1 MAKRRGNKPADDDD
15 DDEEEEE
22 DQADEDDEQPWN
34 EAQWEAFMKESDVRA
49 ARFGELFETLIDDP
63 DRDEKIADE
72 MGWTREDEEETEE
85 ERARREE
92 FESIVAQAAQEV
104 EEATARGETFEDDE
118 DDVHS
123 IEAYARSMAA
133 AEAIFE
139 VIKPWMNAPEDQQ
152 VDEEF
157 GEAMIQSQ
165 IACAKIAGGH
175 GMGYDDN
182 VLCGNIVYN
191 KIALDANRRSQESLG
206 ILRDRKL
213 LPAEKVGSLLAL
225 LKEAEGAIERRI
237 AEMRAKVWW

>member
-1 MAKRRGNKPADDDD
+1 MAERRGKRRD
-15 DDEEEEE
+15 
-22 DQADEDDEQPWN
+22 DEDDEDEGGEEEDEQPWS

-72 MGWTREDEEETEE
+72 MGWNREDEEETEE
-85 ERARREE
+85 DRARREE
-92 FESIVAQAAQEV
+92 FESIVAEAAQEV
-104 EEATARGETFEDDE
+104 EEAAARGEPFADDE
-118 DDVHS
+118 DDVDS
-123 IEAYARSMAA
+123 IEAYAKSMAA
-133 AEAIFE
+133 AEAIFA
-139 VIKPWMNAPEDQQ
+139 VVKPFLNAPEGEE

-175 GMGYDDN
+175 GMGYEDN

-206 ILRDRKL
+206 ILQKRKL
-213 LPAEKVGSLLAL
+213 LPAEKVRQLLAM
-225 LKEAEGAIERRI
+225 LKEAEAAIEKRI
-237 AEMRAKVWW
+237 TEMRAKVWW

>member
-1 MAKRRGNKPADDDD
+1 MAERRGNRP

-22 DQADEDDEQPWN
+22 GDDDEQPWN

-63 DRDEKIADE
+63 DRDEKIAEE
-72 MGWTREDEEETEE
+72 MGWTRAEEEETEE

-92 FESIVAQAAQEV
+92 FESIVAEAAREV
-104 EEATARGETFEDDE
+104 EEAAARGETFDDDE
-118 DDVHS
+118 DDVQS
-123 IEAYARSMAA
+123 VEAYATSMAA

-139 VIKPWMNAPEDQQ
+139 VIKPWLNAPEGQEA
-152 VDEEF
+152 DEEF

-175 GMGYDDN
+175 GMGYEDT

-191 KIALDANRRSQESLG
+191 RIALDANRRSQESLV

-213 LPAEKVGSLLAL
+213 LPPEKVAQLLAL
-225 LKEAEGAIERRI
+225 LNEAEQAIEKRI

>member
-1 MAKRRGNKPADDDD
+1 MAERRGNRP

-22 DQADEDDEQPWN
+22 GDDDEQPWN

-63 DRDEKIADE
+63 DRDEKIAAE
-72 MGWTREDEEETEE
+72 MGWTRAEEEETDE

-92 FESIVAQAAQEV
+92 FESIVAEAAREV
-104 EEATARGETFEDDE
+104 EEAAARGETFDDDE
-118 DDVHS
+118 DDVQS
-123 IEAYARSMAA
+123 IEAYATSMAA

-139 VIKPWMNAPEDQQ
+139 VTKPWLNAPEGRE

-175 GMGYDDN
+175 GMGYEDT

-191 KIALDANRRSQESLG
+191 RIGLDANRRSQESLV

-213 LPAEKVGSLLAL
+213 LPPEKVAQLLAL
-225 LKEAEGAIERRI
+225 LNEAEQAIEKRI

>member
-1 MAKRRGNKPADDDD
+1 MAERRGRRRDD
-15 DDEEEEE
+15 DDE
-22 DQADEDDEQPWN
+22 DEDEGDDDEEPWN

-85 ERARREE
+85 DRARREE

-104 EEATARGETFEDDE
+104 EEAAARGETFEDDE

-123 IEAYARSMAA
+123 IDAYAKSMAA

-139 VIKPWMNAPEDQQ
+139 IVKPWMNAPEEEE

-175 GMGYDDN
+175 GMGYEDN

-213 LPAEKVGSLLAL
+213 LPAVKVAQLLTML
-225 LKEAEGAIERRI
+225 REAETAIERRI